1 MDGGP
6 VEKLSVSLRTLFPSA
21 TIVGA
26 DDIVVSR
33 CTADS
38 RACRDGDLFVAIAGK
53 QANGHDFAAQA
64 VALGAKAIIA
74 SAPLAEAGPADIG
87 VPVCYVADTSAAYGQ
102 VCQAL
107 AGNPSR
113 RLKTIGVAGSFGKTT
128 TGYLIG
134 SVLNASGLSTGMLGS
149 LGYCDGREI
158 ADARWTTPPQHVA
171 AAWLARMVENGC
183 THAVAELSGRGIR
196 QSRMAGV
203 AFDALCVTN
212 LLRAEHEDT
221 ACTECRTMKSRMLE
235 QLAPEGLLVVNVDDP
250 GAAALVDRHCGP
262 VVTVGLDLP
271 AEISATIIE
280 RHRSEQT
287 FLLSLGNETIPVRTP
302 LIGDH
307 NVANCLLAAAIGH
320 AYGISPSKIAR
331 GLEEVRELPGRLER
345 IECGQTYGVFVDEGL
360 APESLATCLA
370 AIRRASTGRVI
381 CVFNS
386 AAEHNRLMRTKLA
399 RIVEQACDL
408 AIITES
414 PTGAV
419 DSPKELAAGFRD
431 ASKRSIVADRT
442 DAIREALKQAQP
454 GDSVLI
460 AGQGAATYAIADREQ
475 DYWDDRQVVRQYLY
489 QLAQDPSRAA

>member
-6 VEKLSVSLRTLFPSA
+6 VGKIGVSLRTLFPDA
-21 TIVGA
+21 EIVGA
-26 DDIVVSR
+26 NDVLVAR

-38 RACRDGDLFVAIAGK
+38 RSCGEGDVFIAITGK
-53 QANGHDFAAQA
+53 QSNGHEFIPQA
-64 VALGAKAIIA
+64 IALGAKAIIA
-74 SAPLAEAGPADIG
+74 SRPLPEFATSNN
-87 VPVCYVADTSAAYGQ
+87 VPVCYVPDTSAAYGLI
-102 VCQAL
+102 CQAL
-107 AGNPSR
+107 AGHPSR
-113 RLKTIGVAGSFGKTT
+113 KLKTIGVAGSFGKTT

-134 SVLNASGLSTGMLGS
+134 SVLNASGHATGMLGS

-171 AAWLARMVENGC
+171 AAWLARMVDNGC

-196 QSRMAGV
+196 QSRLAGV

-212 LLRAEHEDT
+212 LLRTEHDDT
-221 ACTECRTMKSRMLE
+221 SCTECRSMKSRMLE
-235 QLAPEGLLVVNVDDP
+235 HLAPEGLLVVNVDDP
-250 GAAALVDRHCGP
+250 GAASLVDRHGGP
-262 VVTVGLDLP
+262 VVTVGLNLP
-271 AEISATIIE
+271 AEISATIVE

-287 FLLSLGNETIPVRTP
+287 FLLSFGRETIAVRTP

-307 NVANCLLAAAIGH
+307 NVANCLLAAAIGN
-320 AYGISPSKIAR
+320 AYGISPAKIAR
-331 GLEEVRELPGRLER
+331 GIEEVRELPGRLER

-370 AIRRASTGRVI
+370 ALRSSSTGRVI

-386 AAEHNRLMRTKLA
+386 TDDHNRLMRTRLA
-399 RIVEQACDL
+399 RTVEQTCDL

-414 PTGAV
+414 PSGAV

-431 ASKRSIVADRT
+431 PSKRAIITDRT

-454 GDSVLI
+454 GDNVLI

-489 QLAQDPSRAA
+489 QMAHDPSRAA

>member
-6 VEKLSVSLRTLFPSA
+6 VGKIGVSLRTLFPNA
-21 TIVGA
+21 EIVGA
-26 DDIVVSR
+26 DDVLVAR

-38 RACRDGDLFVAIAGK
+38 RACREGDVFVAIAGK
-53 QANGHDFAAQA
+53 NADGHDFAAQA
-64 VALGAKAIIA
+64 IALGAKAIVA
-74 SAPLAEAGPADIG
+74 SRNIPDAA
-87 VPVCYVADTSAAYGQ
+87 VPVCYVRDTAAAYGLI
-102 VCQAL
+102 CQAL
-107 AGNPSR
+107 AGHPSR
-113 RLKTIGVAGSFGKTT
+113 SLKTIGVAGSFGKTT

-134 SVLNASGLSTGMLGS
+134 SVLNASGRTTGMLGS

-158 ADARWTTPPQHVA
+158 ADARWSTPPQHVA

-196 QSRMAGV
+196 QSRLAGV

-212 LLRAEHEDT
+212 LLRAEHEDA

-235 QLAPEGLLVVNVDDP
+235 HLAPEGLLVVNVDDP
-250 GAAALVDRHCGP
+250 GAASLVDRHGGP
-262 VVTVGLDLP
+262 VVTVGLNLP
-271 AEISATIIE
+271 AEISATVIE

-287 FLLSLGNETIPVRTP
+287 FLLSIGRETIPLRTT

-307 NVANCLLAAAIGH
+307 NVANCLLAAAVGH
-320 AYGISPSKIAR
+320 AYGISPATIAR
-331 GLEEVRELPGRLER
+331 GIEEVRELPGRLER
-345 IECGQTYGVFVDEGL
+345 IECGQGYGVFVDEGL
-360 APESLATCLA
+360 APESLATCLTA
-370 AIRRASTGRVI
+370 LRTSSSGRVI

-386 AAEHNRLMRTKLA
+386 TPEHNRLMRTRLA
-399 RIVEQACDL
+399 RTVEQTCDL

-414 PTGAV
+414 PSGAE

-442 DAIREALKQAQP
+442 DAIRQALKQARP
-454 GDSVLI
+454 GDCVLI

-489 QLAQDPSRAA
+489 QLAHDPSRAA